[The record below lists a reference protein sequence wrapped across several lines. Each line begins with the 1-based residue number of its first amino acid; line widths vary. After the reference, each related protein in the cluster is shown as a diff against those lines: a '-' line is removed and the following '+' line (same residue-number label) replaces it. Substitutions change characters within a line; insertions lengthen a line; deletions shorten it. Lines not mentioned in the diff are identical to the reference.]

1 MEAVMKV
8 YARWTLVAI
17 VLALA
22 ACATQP
28 APPPAGAPG
37 FWLGLVQGFIAPVAL
52 IASLFTDVRIY
63 AFPNAG
69 GWYDLGYF
77 LGIAAVLGGGGGFTI
92 TVRSPRRT
100 S

>member
-1 MEAVMKV
+1 M
-8 YARWTLVAI
+8 T
-17 VLALA
+17 LALA

-28 APPPAGAPG
+28 VPPPAGAPG
-37 FWLGLVQGFIAPVAL
+37 FWLGLVQGIIAPLAL
-52 IASLFTDVRIY
+52 IASLFSDVRIY

-77 LGIAAVLGGGGGFTI
+77 LGIAAVLGGGVSVN
-92 TVRSPRRT
+92 VRQHRRR